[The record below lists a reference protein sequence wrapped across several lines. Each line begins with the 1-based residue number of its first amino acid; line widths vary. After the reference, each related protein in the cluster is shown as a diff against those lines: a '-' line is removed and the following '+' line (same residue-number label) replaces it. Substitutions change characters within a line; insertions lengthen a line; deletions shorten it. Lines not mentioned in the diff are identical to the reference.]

1 MSLLSPWFLLGALAV
16 GLPLWLHMM
25 QRDNPVR
32 LPFASLMFFEK
43 RTESRLLERRLR
55 YLLLLALRL
64 ALIILAALAFAKPI
78 WERAATTELG
88 NIPAL
93 HLIILDTSLSMSADG
108 RWDRATAEAE
118 SIIGDL
124 GPDDRGQVLSIGPGI
139 TVVTERSN
147 DAVELR
153 AAVSGLAPGV
163 GRNSYSDVVE
173 AARSLAP
180 EGDLPV
186 EVHLISDF
194 QDSAMPGRFSELA
207 LPTFAQ
213 LDVRNVA
220 GPNDSNWAIESVR
233 GDVRAF
239 GADNPRLEVTVSGF
253 SAEPTRKTVS
263 FKIDGTVV
271 GSESQEIPAMGRAAF
286 TFEGFEPPIGFSRAE
301 FEISPADDLQGDDI
315 RLVAIDNSEPDPI
328 LFVTADRRRRDALY
342 FEAAVEASRSAR
354 FQVEVVSAG
363 EAERR
368 EPKDYALIVL
378 SDIANLSTS
387 FENRLREWT
396 EQGGSILVA
405 VGPQISSRGSVPVS
419 GTRVSA
425 APMSARAGSEFLI
438 VGQMDRSHAVLSR
451 VERFRGVK
459 FFRSARVV
467 AGEGDETPVSLA
479 DGSPLLVET
488 TLGDGTVLTFAS
500 SLDNIW
506 NDLPVQPVFVPF
518 VVELARYLS
527 GSAEDSH
534 QATVDT
540 ALALSTRREGG
551 SAVQVFDP
559 AGDRALSLA
568 ESVGET
574 DVNLDQ
580 VGFYEIR
587 SARGVELLAVNPDPR
602 ESNFRPMES
611 DTLDLWQAT
620 GRGGADAASAA
631 EIGAESPLK
640 PPPLRIWKFLLLL
653 LVIVVLVE
661 SVVGNQHL
669 NVRREV

>member
-16 GLPLWLHMM
+16 GLPLWLHLL
-25 QRDNPVR
+25 QRDNPIR

-64 ALIILAALAFAKPI
+64 ALIVLAALAFAKPI
-78 WERAATTELG
+78 WERSATTALG
-88 NIPAL
+88 SIPAL
-93 HLIILDTSLSMSADG
+93 HLVVLDTSMSMAAEG

-118 SIIGDL
+118 SIVSGLSSSDQAQI
-124 GPDDRGQVLSIGPGI
+124 LSIGPGI
-139 TVVTERSN
+139 TVVTERSS
-147 DAVELR
+147 DPVELR
-153 AAVSGLAPGV
+153 AAIVGLAAGV

-194 QDSAMPGRFSELA
+194 QNSAMPGRFSELA

-239 GADNPRLEVTVSGF
+239 GAENLRLEITVAGF
-253 SAEPTRKTVS
+253 SAESMRKTVT
-263 FKIDGTVV
+263 FKIDGAVV
-271 GSESQEIPAMGRAAF
+271 GSQSQEVPAMGRAGF
-286 TFEGFEPPIGFSRAE
+286 TFEGFEAPVGFSRAE
-301 FEISPADDLQGDDI
+301 FEISPADELPADDV
-315 RLVAIDNSEPDPI
+315 RLVAIDNSEPEPI
-328 LFVTADRRRRDALY
+328 LFVTTDRRRRDALY
-342 FEAAVEASRSAR
+342 FQAAVEASRSAR

-368 EPKDYALIVL
+368 DPNDYALVVL
-378 SDIANLSTS
+378 SDIANLSTG
-387 FENRLREWT
+387 FENRLREWI
-396 EQGGSILVA
+396 EQGGALLIA
-405 VGPQISSRGSVPVS
+405 AGPQISSRGSVPVT
-419 GTRVSA
+419 GNRLTA
-425 APMSARAGSEFLI
+425 APLSNRPGSEFLI

-459 FFRSARVV
+459 FFRNARVV
-467 AGEGDETPVSLA
+467 PAEGDEIPVNLA
-479 DGSPLLVET
+479 DGSPLLVESS
-488 TLGDGTVLTFAS
+488 LGEGTVILFAS
-500 SLDNIW
+500 SLDNVW

-518 VVELARYLS
+518 VIELVRYLS
-527 GSAEDSH
+527 GSAEDSY
-534 QATVDT
+534 QATVH
-540 ALALSTRREGG
+540 AVLALSNRREGG
-551 SAVQVFDP
+551 AAVQVFDP
-559 AGDRALSLA
+559 AGDRVLSLA

-574 DVNLDQ
+574 DVTLDE

-587 SARGVELLAVNPDPR
+587 STRGVELVAVNPDPR

-611 DTLDLWQAT
+611 DTLELWQAT
-620 GRGGADAASAA
+620 GRGSVDTVESAGV
-631 EIGAESPLK
+631 GAESPIK
-640 PPPLRIWKFLLLL
+640 PPPLQIWKFLLLL
-653 LVIVVLVE
+653 LVVVVLVE
-661 SVVGNQHL
+661 SVIGNQHL